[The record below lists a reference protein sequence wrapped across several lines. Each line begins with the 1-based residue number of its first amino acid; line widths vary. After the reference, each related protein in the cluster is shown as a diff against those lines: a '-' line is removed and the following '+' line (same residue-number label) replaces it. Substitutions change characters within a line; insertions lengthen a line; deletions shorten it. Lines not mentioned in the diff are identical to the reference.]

1 VKYKEIIES
10 EAQVWLHSYRIRA
23 MVNGSRI
30 MVIEIIEKEQ
40 ILEHPKS
47 HGDLQIVKSNSTGIW
62 TESGTVLCA
71 LAYLAWF

>member
-1 VKYKEIIES
+1 
-10 EAQVWLHSYRIRA
+10 
-23 MVNGSRI
+23 